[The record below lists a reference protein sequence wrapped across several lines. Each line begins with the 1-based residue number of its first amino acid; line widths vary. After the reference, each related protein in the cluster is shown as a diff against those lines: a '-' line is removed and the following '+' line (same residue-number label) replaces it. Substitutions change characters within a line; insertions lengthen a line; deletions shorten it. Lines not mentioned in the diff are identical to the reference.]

1 MLPSTLARPELFY
14 HKEGIS
20 ICYEATSTCS
30 VQLVTAVIWSA
41 GIPDLPVPLP
51 GYVLAQFIYECYRF
65 LGFLNYDRIF

>member
-20 ICYEATSTCS
+20 ICYEATSTYFI
-30 VQLVTAVIWSA
+30 QLVTAVIWSA
-41 GIPDLPVPLP
+41 GTPELLAPLSD
-51 GYVLAQFIYECYRF
+51 YVLTQFIYECYRF